1 MFVNRLKTLLEYY
14 VSSRHV
20 TTFDKLISLM
30 IADHVKPMLPPDR
43 LDHILTV
50 ENTLVQGWV
59 THDKLAEIGDAYIAN
74 HTHHTSS
81 THCSN
86 SK

>member
-30 IADHVKPMLPPDR
+30 IADRVKPMLPSDC

-50 ENTLVQGWV
+50 ENTLDQ
-59 THDKLAEIGDAYIAN
+59 LMIN
-74 HTHHTSS
+74 
-81 THCSN
+81 
-86 SK
+86 